1 MSKVMGKPRP
11 KGRGGRKSTGRD
23 PMGREPDQVFRE
35 FAWNLAGTLAKPA
48 GRTGAGAGEGK
59 P

>member
-1 MSKVMGKPRP
+1 MTGKPRP
-11 KGRGGRKSTGRD
+11 KGRGGQKSTSGS
-23 PMGREPDQVFRE
+23 GAPDQVFRE

-48 GRTGAGAGEGK
+48 GRSAAGAGETK

>member
-1 MSKVMGKPRP
+1 MNKAMARPRP
-11 KGRGGRKSTGRD
+11 KGSGGRKSTSG
-23 PMGREPDQVFRE
+23 GREADQVFRE

-48 GRTGAGAGEGK
+48 GRAGAGETK

>member
-1 MSKVMGKPRP
+1 MNKAMGKPRP
-11 KGRGGRKSTGRD
+11 KGRGGRKSTGSAAG
-23 PMGREPDQVFRE
+23 GREPDQVFRE

-48 GRTGAGAGEGK
+48 GRIGAGEGK